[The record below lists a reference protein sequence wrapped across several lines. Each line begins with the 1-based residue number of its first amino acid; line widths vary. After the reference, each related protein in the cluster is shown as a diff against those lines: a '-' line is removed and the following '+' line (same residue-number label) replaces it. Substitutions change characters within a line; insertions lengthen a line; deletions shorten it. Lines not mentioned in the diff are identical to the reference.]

1 MTFGSSLH
9 SAAERRRPQGSG
21 ALLIAGALAA
31 GACAGVYSLPSPR
44 TLVNHT
50 GARIHADEA
59 RLAEIDIWV
68 REQQENIIVDPSF
81 WIIETSS
88 EVETYPW
95 DALSISGDTAVVLV
109 YASAPESGSFMSF
122 YGHFHLMDTMD
133 RLDEVLPE
141 AVDAEGYELERADS
155 FPHIRRLVIR
165 ACGVRYGSLR
175 TARRA
180 FFFPTKTG
188 TWTLLFSP
196 RAPRSSRRDA
206 IRGYRR
212 IQDVRRSIAAGSSRP
227 SRGSRRASGS
237 PRGIEPHLRHEGLVS
252 LGGGRPLVKR
262 PRHLPFGADRASAS
276 VQQCHVDIHATGP
289 VKPIV

>member
-50 GARIHADEA
+50 GARIYADEA

-81 WIIETSS
+81 WIIENRS

-141 AVDAEGYELERADS
+141 AVDAEGYELERAILSRISDAW
-155 FPHIRRLVIR
+155 LYGR
-165 ACGVRYGSLR
+165 AVFDMAPYGPLDE
-175 TARRA
+175 
-180 FFFPTKTG
+180 
-188 TWTLLFSP
+188 LLFSYENGYLDAFILTARP
-196 RAPRSSRRDA
+196 EEFEERRDTWLQENPG
-206 IRGYRR
+206 REEEYRR
-212 IQDVRRSIAAGSSRP
+212 WFVETFER
-227 SRGSRRASGS
+227 
-237 PRGIEPHLRHEGLVS
+237 EPPGLREPEGN
-252 LGGGRPLVKR
+252 
-262 PRHLPFGADRASAS
+262 
-276 VQQCHVDIHATGP
+276 
-289 VKPIV
+289 

>member
-50 GARIHADEA
+50 GARIYADEA

-81 WIIETSS
+81 WIIENRS

-141 AVDAEGYELERADS
+141 AVDAEGYELERAILSRISDAW
-155 FPHIRRLVIR
+155 LYGR
-165 ACGVRYGSLR
+165 AVFDMAPYGPLDE
-175 TARRA
+175 
-180 FFFPTKTG
+180 
-188 TWTLLFSP
+188 LLFSHENGYLDAFMLTARP
-196 RAPRSSRRDA
+196 EEFEERRDTWLQENPG
-206 IRGYRR
+206 REEEYRR
-212 IQDVRRSIAAGSSRP
+212 WFVETFER
-227 SRGSRRASGS
+227 
-237 PRGIEPHLRHEGLVS
+237 EPPGLREPEGN
-252 LGGGRPLVKR
+252 
-262 PRHLPFGADRASAS
+262 
-276 VQQCHVDIHATGP
+276 
-289 VKPIV
+289 

>member
-21 ALLIAGALAA
+21 ALLIAAALAA
-31 GACAGVYSLPSPR
+31 GACAGAYSLPSPR

-50 GARIHADEA
+50 GARIYADEA

-81 WIIETSS
+81 WIIENRS

-141 AVDAEGYELERADS
+141 AVDAEGYELERAILSRISDAW
-155 FPHIRRLVIR
+155 LYGR
-165 ACGVRYGSLR
+165 AVFDIPPYGPLDE
-175 TARRA
+175 
-180 FFFPTKTG
+180 
-188 TWTLLFSP
+188 LLFS
-196 RAPRSSRRDA
+196 RENGYLDA
-206 IRGYRR
+206 FIITARPEEFEEGRGPWLQENPGREEEYRR
-212 IQDVRRSIAAGSSRP
+212 WFVETFER
-227 SRGSRRASGS
+227 
-237 PRGIEPHLRHEGLVS
+237 EPPGLREPEGN
-252 LGGGRPLVKR
+252 
-262 PRHLPFGADRASAS
+262 
-276 VQQCHVDIHATGP
+276 
-289 VKPIV
+289 

>member
-31 GACAGVYSLPSPR
+31 GACAGGYSLPSPR

-50 GARIHADEA
+50 GARIYADEA
-59 RLAEIDIWV
+59 RLADIDIWV

-81 WIIETSS
+81 WIIENRS

-141 AVDAEGYELERADS
+141 AVDAEGYELERAILSRISDAW
-155 FPHIRRLVIR
+155 LYGR
-165 ACGVRYGSLR
+165 AVFDMAPYGPLDE
-175 TARRA
+175 
-180 FFFPTKTG
+180 
-188 TWTLLFSP
+188 LLFSHENGYL
-196 RAPRSSRRDA
+196 DA
-206 IRGYRR
+206 FILTARPEEFEEGRGPWLQENPGREEEYRR
-212 IQDVRRSIAAGSSRP
+212 WFVETFER
-227 SRGSRRASGS
+227 
-237 PRGIEPHLRHEGLVS
+237 EPPGLREPEGN
-252 LGGGRPLVKR
+252 
-262 PRHLPFGADRASAS
+262 
-276 VQQCHVDIHATGP
+276 
-289 VKPIV
+289 